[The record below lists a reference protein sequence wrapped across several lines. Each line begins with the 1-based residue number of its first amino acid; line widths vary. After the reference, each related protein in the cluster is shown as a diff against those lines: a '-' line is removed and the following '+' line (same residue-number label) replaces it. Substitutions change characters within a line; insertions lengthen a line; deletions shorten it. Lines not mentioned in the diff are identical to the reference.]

1 MSVNENNRF
10 IEVAVYPVYY
20 QVEEYLLDEFNQK
33 SFIRYCRLDKIMKRK
48 NAYIVKTETTKQK
61 TNEQKRQKLS
71 SLFLVLSVEVKT
83 PL

>member
-1 MSVNENNRF
+1 
-10 IEVAVYPVYY
+10 
-20 QVEEYLLDEFNQK
+20 
-33 SFIRYCRLDKIMKRK
+33 MKRK